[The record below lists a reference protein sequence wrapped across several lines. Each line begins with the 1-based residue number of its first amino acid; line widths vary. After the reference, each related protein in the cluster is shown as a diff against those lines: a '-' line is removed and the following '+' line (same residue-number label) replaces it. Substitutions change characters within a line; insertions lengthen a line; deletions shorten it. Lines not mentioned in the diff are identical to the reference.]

1 MKCIVVD
8 DEIGARSIVAGLCN
22 RTKAITLVDEFSN
35 GIDAV
40 KYLIKYKVDVMFLDI
55 HMPNFTGFDVI
66 ETLENPPI
74 IILTSSDTNFALDAF
89 KYDCI
94 LDYLVKPIKF
104 KRFQLSIDKLKKHIQ
119 NELSSDDITKSE
131 VKGNES
137 NLFVNV
143 GRRLVKIGIDTID
156 LIGSNGDYV
165 NITCD
170 QSNYKVHSTLNN
182 ILRKLPDDLFIRVH
196 RSYVINVDKI
206 IDIEDNSLLINK
218 TIVPIGRTHRNELME
233 RLNLL

>member
-1 MKCIVVD
+1 M
-8 DEIGARSIVAGLCN
+8 
-22 RTKAITLVDEFSN
+22 
-35 GIDAV
+35 
-40 KYLIKYKVDVMFLDI
+40 
-55 HMPNFTGFDVI
+55 
-66 ETLENPPI
+66 

-89 KYDCI
+89 KYDCF

>member
-8 DEIGARSIVAGLCN
+8 DEISARSIIAALCD
-22 RTKAITLVDEFSN
+22 RIDAITLVDEFSN
-35 GIDAV
+35 GMDAV

-66 ETLENPPI
+66 ESLEHPPI
-74 IILTSSDTNFALDAF
+74 IILTTSDSNFALDAF

-104 KRFQLSIDKLKKHIQ
+104 KRFQLSICKLEKFIQ
-119 NELSSDDITKSE
+119 SDFSSDNSDKIE
-131 VKGNES
+131 VKENES

-143 GRRLVKIGIDTID
+143 GRRLVKIGIDNID

-182 ILRKLPDDLFIRVH
+182 ILKKLPDNLFIRVH
-196 RSYVINVDKI
+196 RSYVINVNKI